1 MSRGASDQYVYQ
13 SHGNGKVKMVA
24 FCIPTLG
31 RVSTRWVEAH
41 YRLGVPTN
49 TPAIHVWVEGKEV
62 GDARNECV
70 ARALQ
75 FEDEE
80 REISHIFFLDDDVL
94 PHPEALKKLH
104 AANRD
109 IVSGMYF
116 LKTQTPTPMI
126 VMDEGDGVAR
136 EFVPGEL
143 VECSAH
149 GMGLTLVRSEVFK
162 RLRDET
168 DLGEDM
174 HGYPKWFHTT
184 RDSFIVDQ
192 HGRNKIVNETEDVYF
207 LRRARALGYRPCVDT
222 SAEAFGWHWA
232 QNQQRAYPLKQWFEF
247 QQHRT
252 ITWPLENKP
261 PVVWIGAIPH
271 SVEQPQEVVS

>member
-1 MSRGASDQYVYQ
+1 MSRGASDQTVYQ
-13 SHGNGKVKMVA
+13 AHGSGRVKMIA

-31 RVSTRWVEAH
+31 RVSMRFLEAH
-41 YRLGVPTN
+41 YSLGMPTN
-49 TPAIHVWVEGKEV
+49 VPMLRVYVEGKEV

-75 FEDEE
+75 FDDDE
-80 REISHIFFLDDDVL
+80 REITHIFFLDDDVL

-104 AANRD
+104 AADRD
-109 IVSGMYF
+109 IIAGMYF

-136 EFVPGEL
+136 EFVPGEV

-149 GMGLTLVRSEVFK
+149 GMGLTLIKSEVFK

-168 DLGEDM
+168 DLGTDV
-174 HGYPKWFHTT
+174 HGYPQWFHTT
-184 RDSFIVDQ
+184 RDKTIYDQ
-192 HGRNKIVNETEDVYF
+192 HGLMRVMNETEDVYF
-207 LRRARALGYRPCVDT
+207 LRRARALGYRPAVDT
-222 SAEAFGWHWA
+222 SAEAFGWHWE
-232 QNQQRAYPLKQWFEF
+232 QGKQRAFPLKQWFEF

-252 ITWPLENKP
+252 ITWPLDNRP
-261 PVVWIGAIPH
+261 AVVWSGMVPRQD
-271 SVEQPQEVVS
+271 EQPVAVS